1 MRVIAVIDY
10 PRVTE
15 KILRHLG
22 AWHAPPARPPPQ
34 GVRGPYTYE
43 PCDDSNSHVTVQVLE
58 VKNAWSYCVEL
69 WSNSGMSLS
78 VEGSPFCDFLKEGSG
93 WPVL

>member
-1 MRVIAVIDY
+1 M
-10 PRVTE
+10 
-15 KILRHLG
+15 
-22 AWHAPPARPPPQ
+22 
-34 GVRGPYTYE
+34 
-43 PCDDSNSHVTVQVLE
+43 VTVQVLE

>member
-1 MRVIAVIDY
+1 LLFGLLADFNLPVQVL
-10 PRVTE
+10 VN
-15 KILRHLG
+15 L
-22 AWHAPPARPPPQ
+22 
-34 GVRGPYTYE
+34 V
-43 PCDDSNSHVTVQVLE
+43 VTVQVLE

>member
-1 MRVIAVIDY
+1 MVLFY
-10 PRVTE
+10 
-15 KILRHLG
+15 IL
-22 AWHAPPARPPPQ
+22 P
-34 GVRGPYTYE
+34 
-43 PCDDSNSHVTVQVLE
+43 SSFVTVQVLE